1 MVETTRDGV
10 WIDISW
16 GDDVNSQDG
25 FRLYRSID
33 DDPEWPGDY
42 GEIADLSTST
52 TEYEDPLPGGA
63 VVHYVLV
70 GYESGTDEPPIFHE
84 FDPCQDEEIA
94 DELARGLPDFFPNG
108 KGSGNYH
115 LLEGVGDAIMC
126 QEVDLDVV
134 DAISSVQDART
145 KEELALLG
153 ELIDTPPRGSES
165 LDVYR
170 ARLEGEYAKV
180 TSEGTIR
187 DLLESASQI
196 LDVSTDRI
204 GYLEAPD
211 TSPGVIQV
219 GLPGNSLDEHE
230 LAESELVEI
239 FEELITG
246 SYEITATR
254 SGTFTYITPSDYT
267 SGNHTTGRGYS
278 GLDAGGDP
286 NDTGG
291 TYAGV
296 I

>member
-33 DDPEWPGDY
+33 DDPVWPGDY
-42 GEIADLSTST
+42 GEIVDLSTST
-52 TEYEDPLPGGA
+52 TEYEDPLPGGT
-63 VVHYVLV
+63 VVHYVIV

-84 FDPCQDEEIA
+84 FDPCQDEEIT
-94 DELARGLPDFFPNG
+94 DELARALPDFFPNG
-108 KGSGNYH
+108 KSSGNYH
-115 LLEGVGDAIMC
+115 LLEGIGDAIMC

-145 KEELALLG
+145 KEELAFLG

-180 TSEGTIR
+180 TSEGTIE

-196 LDVSTDRI
+196 LKVPLENI

-211 TSPGVIQV
+211 AGPGTVQIT
-219 GLPGNSLDEHE
+219 LPGNSLDEHE
-230 LAESELVEI
+230 LTETDLIEI
-239 FEELITG
+239 LEELIAS
-246 SYEITATR
+246 SYEVTATR
-254 SGTFTYITPSDYT
+254 SGTFTYITPSDYD
-267 SGNHTTGRGYS
+267 SDNHEAGAGYS
-278 GLDAGGDP
+278 GLDGSGDS